1 MNESHIAC
9 PISSSHV
16 PSKICPWPETGVHV
30 ACVQETQVLSVEK
43 HLPGKFQSA
52 NPSLIIHNAELNSL
66 DHSTLSIILASEAEE
81 VLCFHGLF
89 AVHLV
94 TCQVLILS
102 PPNPNDPKHENT
114 Y

>member
-43 HLPGKFQSA
+43 NLPGKFQSA

-66 DHSTLSIILASEAEE
+66 DHSTLNYHLGFRSRRSALLPWSIRSAPGHMPSAH
-81 VLCFHGLF
+81 FK
-89 AVHLV
+89 
-94 TCQVLILS
+94 
-102 PPNPNDPKHENT
+102 PPKP
-114 Y
+114 